1 MNIGT
6 PTEPTI
12 SGLRTYLK
20 EFLSDPDVIDV
31 HPILRWLIVNLLVVP
46 FRPRRILH
54 QYQSVWMQDGSPLMV
69 NSKNFVE
76 KISSKNPEFKFEI
89 GMRYGKPSIKDALIN
104 LQNSKVGKVV
114 LIPMFPQFAQ
124 ATSGSCVKKAIEVM
138 LELKINTPYA
148 IQKPFY
154 NEEWFTECIANSIE
168 ESEAY
173 KDSDLLLFSFHGL
186 PERQIKKMDP
196 SKQYCLNNIDCC
208 ESSSPFN
215 EMCYKFHCHTTV
227 KKVVNKLKT
236 KKPYQIG
243 FQSRFGLDAWIKP
256 NTTEV
261 IESLPAEGIKKISV
275 VCPAFVFDCLETLEE
290 IAIRN
295 NEYFVE
301 AGGQSLKMIPA
312 LNATDNWVNK
322 FYESIKNKFN

>member
-46 FRPRRILH
+46 FRPHRILH
-54 QYQSVWMQDGSPLMV
+54 QYQSVWMKEGSPLMV

-104 LQNSKVGKVV
+104 LQNSKVEKVV

-124 ATSGSCVKKAIEVM
+124 ATSGSCVKKAIELM
-138 LELKINTPYA
+138 HELKINTPYE
-148 IQKPFY
+148 IKKPFY

-173 KDSDLLLFSFHGL
+173 RDSDLLLFSFHGL

-196 SKQYCLNNIDCC
+196 SNQYCLNNIDCC
-208 ESSSPFN
+208 ESNSPFN

-256 NTTEV
+256 NTTDV
-261 IESLPAEGIKKISV
+261 IESLPKEGIKKISV

-312 LNATDNWVNK
+312 LNDNDTWVNE
-322 FYESIKNKFN
+322 FYGSIKNKFN